1 MTADVDSHEG
11 GDRLQHSLRMIKLSL
26 VGGSREVDFYPSL
39 NVVTGEI
46 STGKSTFVR
55 LIRSFLGSVPS
66 NLPEETERVRGLR
79 GSVAIHGQIWDIYR
93 PLTQLGTAPVEIAQQ
108 ATANSNFEPSAF
120 RVPAAGVDASY
131 SRFLLDQLKIPAVS
145 VPTARSTGNSEDP
158 VTFTDWLGYCIVTGD
173 EMDYE
178 VFGHKE
184 TWRDRK
190 RRTVFELNYGIY
202 NPVAAALNADLRRVD
217 GQLEHLDV
225 EQTVMSRFLAGTPFE
240 SRDGLLREIDIVTA
254 NLSEAEQAE
263 SDLGSQT
270 TAAAAVSELRLSML
284 SLRERLDNVTV
295 AAERTATQVRDLKDL
310 EKQLKSQ
317 SARLTRAIVAGE
329 WLVDFD
335 FVVCPRCGND
345 VDRGRAHSPHC
356 YLCLQEEQ
364 PGPSR
369 DSLLAE
375 QVRLQNQI
383 NETRQVILER
393 ERSEEDLYTATQ
405 ELQIEIAEVS
415 SELDHRTASFVA
427 DRAEEIRARAAEVS
441 RLREELRNLYEYVE
455 ILDKAQDYESFRAQ
469 LEVER
474 AQIISQLEGTGLA
487 ESAAEENIGAL
498 EGRILQYLK
507 RLHIPQFSDTLTV
520 KINARTYMP
529 EISGR
534 SFDELSS
541 QGLKTL
547 VNVAHALAHHTVSID
562 RDLPLPGFV
571 VLDGI
576 SANAGHEGF
585 DQDRVSDVYE
595 LLIEVAQVYRSELQ
609 IIAVDNDLPSAYVDT
624 LVKSRV
630 LDLSHDNLLIGGAEQ
645 FGLENEGESGEEEV
659 ASDS

>member
-1 MTADVDSHEG
+1 MDSQESE
-11 GDRLQHSLRMIKLSL
+11 DRLKHSLRMIKLSL

-66 NLPEETERVRGLR
+66 NLPEETERIRGLR

-93 PLTQLGTAPVEIAQQ
+93 PLTQLGTAPVEIARR
-108 ATANSNFEPSAF
+108 ATKNSNFEPETF
-120 RVPAAGVDASY
+120 RVPAAGADASY
-131 SRFLLDQLKIPAVS
+131 SRFLLDQLDIPAVS
-145 VPTARSTGNSEDP
+145 VPTARSTGTSEDP

-178 VFGHKE
+178 VFGHRE

-190 RRTVFELNYGIY
+190 RRIVFELNYGIY
-202 NPVAAALNADLRRVD
+202 NPIAAGLNAELRRVD
-217 GQLEHLDV
+217 GQLERLDV
-225 EQTVMSRFLAGTPFE
+225 EQSVMNRFLEGTPFE
-240 SRDGLLREIDIVTA
+240 SRDGLLSEIDNVTA
-254 NLSEAEQAE
+254 NLLEAEQAE
-263 SDLGSQT
+263 NDLSSQT
-270 TAAAAVSELRLSML
+270 IAAAAVSELRLSML
-284 SLRERLDNVTV
+284 SLRERLDNVTI
-295 AAERTATQVRDLKDL
+295 AAERTASQVRDLRDL
-310 EKQLKSQ
+310 EKQLNSQ
-317 SARLTRAIVAGE
+317 SARLTRAIVADE

-345 VDRGRAHSPHC
+345 VDRERAHSPHC

-364 PGPSR
+364 PGQSR

-383 NETRQVILER
+383 DETRQVIIER
-393 ERSEEDLYTATQ
+393 ERDEEDLYTATQ
-405 ELQIEIAEVS
+405 GLQVEIAEMS

-427 DRAEEIRARAAEVS
+427 DRAEAIRARAAEVS
-441 RLREELRNLYEYVE
+441 RLKEELRNLHEYVE
-455 ILDKAQDYESFRAQ
+455 ILEKVQDYESYRAQ
-469 LEVER
+469 LEAER
-474 AQIISQLEGTGLA
+474 AQIMSKLEGTGLA
-487 ESAAEENIGAL
+487 ESAAEENVGAL
-498 EGRILQYLK
+498 EARILQYLT
-507 RLHIPQFSDTLTV
+507 RLHIPPFSGILSV
-520 KINARTYMP
+520 KINRRTYMP

-562 RDLPLPGFV
+562 RNLPLPGFL

-595 LLIEVAQVYRSELQ
+595 LLLEVAQVYRSELQ
-609 IIAVDNDLPSAYVDT
+609 IIAVDNDLPSTYADA
-624 LVKSRV
+624 LISRRV
-630 LDLSHDNLLIGGAEQ
+630 LDLSHDNLLIGTVEELE
-645 FGLENEGESGEEEV
+645 LENEREAGDEEG
-659 ASDS
+659 SPDS